1 MRIKKGDTVVVIS
14 GKNKYQLD
22 KKGNKVRVTGTVIEV
37 NHKDETVKV
46 QGVNMVKKHL
56 KPTQT
61 NQSGSIVETEAPIHV
76 SNVAILDPK
85 TNEPTRV
92 YYSVD
97 DKGNKV
103 RVTKKSNT
111 VLK

>member
-1 MRIKKGDTVVVIS
+1 MKIKKGDTVVVIS

-22 KKGNKVRVTGTVIEV
+22 KKGNKVRTTGTVIEV

-46 QGVNMVKKHL
+46 QGVNMIKKHV
-56 KPTQT
+56 KPSQT
-61 NQSGSIVETEAPIHV
+61 NQTGSIVETEGSIHV
-76 SNVAILDPK
+76 SNVMILDPK
-85 TNEPTRV
+85 KNVPTRV

-103 RVTKKSNT
+103 RVTKKSGT